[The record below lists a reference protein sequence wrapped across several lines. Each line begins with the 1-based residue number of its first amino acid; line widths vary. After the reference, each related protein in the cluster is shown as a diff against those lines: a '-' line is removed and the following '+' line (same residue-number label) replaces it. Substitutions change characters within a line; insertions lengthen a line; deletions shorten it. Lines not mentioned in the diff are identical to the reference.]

1 MTSPRIRP
9 PATVRRA
16 EARSHRLAAAA
27 LMNLAMSG
35 ALMAAILV
43 AAGAVSMGVAD
54 AQGLN
59 AMTQPDTGLVLGLM
73 LCAVGVMG
81 ALSAVA
87 MRLAGRSRQ
96 R

>member
-1 MTSPRIRP
+1 MTSLRVGL
-9 PATVRRA
+9 PATARRA
-16 EARSHRLAAAA
+16 EAQSHRLAAAA

-35 ALMAAILV
+35 ALMLAILV
-43 AAGAVSMGVAD
+43 AATAVTMGVAD
-54 AQGLN
+54 AQALN
-59 AMTQPDTGLVLGLM
+59 GMAQPDTGLVLGLM

-87 MRLAGRSRQ
+87 MRFAGRSRQ